1 MLHSLQVSIHSESSH
16 ETVVS
21 SFHQIVGAGARAP
34 TAARH
39 RQQPQ
44 PGAGNGLMP
53 RALRV
58 DAVPAL
64 VQEPGVPARPRCRV
78 VRCQQ
83 VVEALRRRGG
93 QHQKLLVVVLCSITA
108 SAWWSLQ
115 LPSRE
120 GGTLRS
126 DGRSRPRSTDPFQ
139 FPRPSGSGR
148 SSADDTLLHPKTQQQ
163 PATIRA

>member
-1 MLHSLQVSIHSESSH
+1 MLHSLHVSIHSESSH

-34 TAARH
+34 TA
-39 RQQPQ
+39 QL
-44 PGAGNGLMP
+44 GTGNGLMP

-58 DAVPAL
+58 DVVPAL

-148 SSADDTLLHPKTQQQ
+148 SSADDPLLHPKTQQQ